1 MCRYGLDKLKFQQV
15 DNFLL
20 RAETETFAMNK
31 SSAKFLPAGR
41 GRKDDLSGGNEK
53 VSPVT
58 P

>member
-1 MCRYGLDKLKFQQV
+1 LKFQQV